1 MMILLPQQSGM
12 SAAAPDVEDIV
23 VVALPGVH
31 ADGKS
36 KSSRGSLRYCC
47 EKEWR
52 IKRITS
58 VARAVSVVVVDVD
71 ATEERRRKLA

>member
-31 ADGKS
+31 ADGEN
-36 KSSRGSLRYCC
+36 KSSRGSL
-47 EKEWR
+47 
-52 IKRITS
+52 
-58 VARAVSVVVVDVD
+58 
-71 ATEERRRKLA
+71 